1 MPNPHPPVITAYCS
15 RCRAK
20 FTYERLGKRLRMYCS
35 PSCARL
41 TYAAQG
47 RAKRTH
53 PASLYCQECGVS
65 IDAAGTPRRFC
76 SDACRHRAYNGSEA
90 GRARDQR
97 RRDKRVRRGGIGTS
111 LRQQVF
117 DRDEWKCRRCRC
129 VVQLDRPQAVN
140 GAVIRWATE
149 AERGGGRSV
158 EDAET
163 ICRRC
168 CGQLGAIASKAK
180 LNSRHML
187 EGAPSIPAAEFLE
200 SSPPLCAT
208 EEPRLVSTTDST
220 PHTSPVAIQRIDAT
234 RHSDQT

>member
-1 MPNPHPPVITAYCS
+1 MPNPRPPVITAHCS

-20 FTYERLGKRLRMYCS
+20 FTYERLGKRLRLYCS
-35 PSCARL
+35 PRCARL
-41 TYAAQG
+41 TYAARG

-53 PASLYCQECGVS
+53 PASLHCQECGVS

-117 DRDEWKCRRCRC
+117 DRDGWKCRRCGC
-129 VVQLDRPQAVN
+129 EVQLDRPQTIN
-140 GAVIRWATE
+140 GAVIRWTPE
-149 AERGGGRSV
+149 ARRTGNRRV
-158 EDAET
+158 EDGET

-180 LNSRHML
+180 LNSSHAL
-187 EGAPSIPAAEFLE
+187 EGAPSSPAAEFLE
-200 SSPPLCAT
+200 SPPPILTA
-208 EEPRLVSTTDST
+208 EEPRLVLTTDNAPDVASL
-220 PHTSPVAIQRIDAT
+220 AIQRIDAT
-234 RHSDQT
+234 RHSHQP